1 MKTVRILAALVLML
15 AISTATNAQAGR
27 SRIQHKRI
35 AQGVRNGELTRNE
48 TRQLASE
55 QRNIRLEKR
64 EARADGVVTPAE
76 RREIRRDKRH
86 ASRNIIRKKHNRRV
100 R

>member
-1 MKTVRILAALVLML
+1 MKTVRVLAVLVLML
-15 AISTATNAQAGR
+15 TISTATNAQAGR

-35 AQGVRNGELTRNE
+35 AQGVRSGELTRNE

-64 EARADGVVTPAE
+64 EARADAVVTAAE

-86 ASRNIIRKKHNRRV
+86 ASRNIIRKKHNRRG

>member
-1 MKTVRILAALVLML
+1 MKTVRVLAVLVLML
-15 AISTATNAQAGR
+15 TISTATNAQAGR

-35 AQGVRNGELTRNE
+35 AQGVRSGELTRNE

-64 EARADGVVTPAE
+64 EARADAVVTAAE

-86 ASRNIIRKKHNRRV
+86 ASRNIIRKKYNRRG

>member
-1 MKTVRILAALVLML
+1 MKTVRVLAVLVLML
-15 AISTATNAQAGR
+15 TISTATNAQAGR

-35 AQGVRNGELTRNE
+35 AQGVRSGELTRNE

-64 EARADGVVTPAE
+64 EARADAVVTAAE
-76 RREIRRDKRH
+76 RREIRREKRH
-86 ASRNIIRKKHNRRV
+86 ASRNIIRKKHNRRG

>member
-1 MKTVRILAALVLML
+1 MVLML
-15 AISTATNAQAGR
+15 TISTATNAQAGR

-35 AQGVRNGELTRNE
+35 AQGVRSGELTRNE

-64 EARADGVVTPAE
+64 EARADGIVTPRE
-76 RREIRRDKRH
+76 RREIRRDERR
-86 ASRNIIRKKHNRRV
+86 ANRNI
-100 R
+100 

>member
-1 MKTVRILAALVLML
+1 MKTVRVLAVWVLML
-15 AISTATNAQAGR
+15 TISTATNAQAGR

-35 AQGVRNGELTRNE
+35 AQGVRSGELTRNE

-64 EARADGVVTPAE
+64 EARADGVVTAAE

-86 ASRNIIRKKHNRRV
+86 ASRNIIRKKHNRRG

>member
-1 MKTVRILAALVLML
+1 MKTVRMLAALVLML

-64 EARADGVVTPAE
+64 EARADGVVTPSE